1 MTSRLVLRRGIAC
14 VATAAAALALLAGT
28 GLPAGAALAGPLPS
42 SMASVGDSITRAY
55 NVDGSHAWRD
65 NVQFSWSTGPDTAVK
80 SHYQRILA
88 ADAAISGHVYNDA
101 ATGAKMSALD
111 NQLMSAA
118 RQNVEYVTV
127 LIGAND
133 LCSVS
138 ISTMTPTVTFKSQ
151 FQQAMANFTQANAKA
166 RVFVSSI
173 VNIYDLWAV
182 LHTNTSATSTWQS
195 LQICQSMLSPYNTE
209 ADRQAVVTREQ
220 EYNKALADVCAQYRQ
235 CRWDGG
241 ATYNVHFSA
250 SDVSTVDYFHP
261 SLAGQNTLASVTWQ
275 ASYWPSM

>member
-1 MTSRLVLRRGIAC
+1 
-14 VATAAAALALLAGT
+14 
-28 GLPAGAALAGPLPS
+28 
-42 SMASVGDSITRAY
+42 MASAGDSITRAY
-55 NVDGSHAWRD
+55 NVDGSYALRD
-65 NVQFSWSTGPDTAVK
+65 NVQFSWSTGSNAAVK

-133 LCSVS
+133 LCSAS
-138 ISTMTPTVTFKSQ
+138 ISTMTPTATFKSQ
-151 FQQAMANFTQANAKA
+151 FQQAMGDFTQANAKA

-182 LHTNTSATSTWQS
+182 LHTNASATSTWQS

-235 CRWDGG
+235 CRWDGL
-241 ATYNVHFSA
+241 ATYNFHLSA

-261 SLAGQNTLASVTWQ
+261 SFAGQNNLASVTWQ
-275 ASYWPSM
+275 AGYWPST